1 MENSIKIKEMFT
13 KDITRDIN
21 GVIKVD
27 QKDENHVYTEL
38 DEYVITQET
47 RKYFDVF
54 FERFIESIDSP
65 TDKIGVWVSGF
76 FGSGKSHF
84 IKMISYLLENK
95 EIKGKKPLEFF
106 KEKINDPQ
114 ITSNIEKA
122 VGKGTKDV
130 ILFNIDSKANS
141 AGAGAEQIVN
151 VFMKVFNEKRGYL
164 GDVFW
169 IAELEEDLDY
179 KGLYDKFKEEFKK
192 ISGNTWESK
201 REAYA
206 FEQDAIIEAL
216 NKIDYQ
222 SKESLERLFESDG
235 SSYSLSVEK
244 FANKVKKYCDK
255 KGKDH
260 QVLFLVDEVGQYIG
274 ESSDLML
281 NLQTVVEDLGTRLQG
296 KSWVIVTSQ
305 ADIDTITKEQVKGGD
320 FSKIQG
326 RFGKPLNLSS
336 ANVDE
341 VIKKRLLEKTPEIK
355 KSLESYY
362 GEKETIL
369 KNLISFTQGT
379 AEMKSYSSAEGF
391 SEVYPFVPYQF
402 NLLQKVFDQIRITGF
417 TGKHLAK
424 GERSMLSAFKESTEN
439 LVENSMGILVPF
451 SDFYNSIESFLD
463 PIIKRTIDH
472 AKANARLNEQDIK
485 LLETL
490 FLIKHIKE
498 IKSNVD
504 NLTVLS
510 INNIDEDKLQL
521 KKSIIE
527 SLDKL
532 KAETLIHQSDDCYYF
547 LTNEEQEINKE
558 IKNQDVDRHSVRDDI
573 FNIVY
578 DDICPPKYG
587 IYQFN
592 KILDDRTKPIQKAD
606 LTIKFVTPQYVE
618 PIYSD
623 QQNIGGSKQCIID
636 STDTLLIIFPE
647 NSEFVEQI
655 KENRKISSY
664 LAHKYSNSQPDVI
677 KKILDEKTGE
687 RDKLKSLAK
696 ENIRSRLVEAEVYID
711 NTKVD
716 LDFKD
721 PADFIKEGLKIL
733 VENVYRKAGHITQEY
748 ETEDD
753 LRRILQNN
761 DMEKWGIG
769 NTTNANAIKEV
780 LDYIKANHEQNVKLL
795 LGEIKSKYTKK
806 PYGWKEMTIAGIL
819 TILYIKE
826 DITIKYQQEVVSY
839 DVDKV
844 TKYLSKRDY
853 SDKIRI
859 GLREKAGEQE
869 INEVKKLLRELF
881 EKTDIPST
889 ETDLYNY
896 TKKEID
902 ELQAFC
908 SSTLNEYSINSYPG
922 KEAVDK
928 LEKYLGGYKFLT
940 EPSLLLKHLAETK
953 DEFKELLEEVNPVK
967 NFFKSTQI
975 KIFSEGREKLERFE
989 RNKVYLTVKGK
1000 TNFDDLKK
1008 IIDLQSPYKEIKNIP
1023 LLTKGIETE
1032 LSSVA
1037 KDKKTNL
1044 ISAVDNS
1051 VKLVQEELNKHTKLS
1066 EDFKTAIFTRLN
1078 DLKGVLEKSEDCTLI
1093 VSQKTRID
1101 ETKGTLFEEISHEVQ
1116 RIAEEEGKKD
1126 TRTTKSIS
1134 GGEFFGYPKTIENE
1148 EDIKKYLK
1156 ELEEKLKDLIKKQN
1170 LRVY

>member
-1 MENSIKIKEMFT
+1 MVDKMKVKEMFT
-13 KDITRDIN
+13 KDITREIN

-27 QKDENHVYTEL
+27 QKDEGHVYTEL

-54 FERFIESIDSP
+54 FERFIEAIDNP

-84 IKMISYLLENK
+84 IKMISYLLENR
-95 EIKGKKPLEFF
+95 EIKGKKPLDFF
-106 KEKINDPQ
+106 KEKISDPQ

-122 VGKGTKDV
+122 VGKGSKDV

-141 AGAGAEQIVN
+141 AGKGAEQIVN

-179 KGLYDKFKEEFKK
+179 RGLYDKFKDEFKK
-192 ISGNTWESK
+192 ISGHTWESR

-216 NKIDYQ
+216 NNIEYQ

-244 FANKVKKYCDK
+244 FAKKVKKYCDK

-281 NLQTVVEDLGTRLQG
+281 NLQTVVEDLGTILQG
-296 KSWVIVTSQ
+296 RSWVIVTSQ

-341 VIKKRLLEKTPEIK
+341 VIKKRLLEKTPETK
-355 KSLESYY
+355 KSLEAYY
-362 GEKETIL
+362 DEKKIIL

-379 AEMKSYSSAEGF
+379 AEMKSYATAEGF
-391 SEVYPFVPYQF
+391 YEVYPFVPYQF

-424 GERSMLSAFKESTEN
+424 GERSMLSAFKEATEK
-439 LVENSMGILVPF
+439 LSENDMGILVPF
-451 SDFYNSIESFLD
+451 SDFYDSIESFLD

-472 AKANARLNEQDIK
+472 AKDNSRLNENDIK

-510 INNIDEDKLQL
+510 IGNVDEDKLEL

-558 IKNQDVDRHSVRDDI
+558 IKNQDVDRHSIRDDI

-578 DDICPPKYG
+578 DDICPPKQG

-592 KILDDRTKPIQKAD
+592 KILDDRTKPVLKAD

-623 QQNIGGSKQCIID
+623 QQDMKGGRQCIID

-677 KKILDEKTGE
+677 KKILDEKTQE
-687 RDKLKSLAK
+687 RDKLKNLAK
-696 ENIRSRLVEAEVYID
+696 ENIKSRLIEAEVYID
-711 NTKVD
+711 NKKVD
-716 LDFKD
+716 LDLKD
-721 PADFIKEGLKIL
+721 PVNFIKEGLRIL
-733 VENVYRKAGHITQEY
+733 VENVYRKVSYITQDY

-753 LRRILQNN
+753 IRRVLENN
-761 DMEKWGIG
+761 DMEKWGLG
-769 NTTNANAIKEV
+769 NTTNANALKEV

-795 LGEIKSKYTKK
+795 LSEIKSKYSKK
-806 PYGWKEMTIAGIL
+806 PYGWKEMTIAGL
-819 TILYIKE
+819 LAILYIKE
-826 DITIKYQQEVVSY
+826 EISIKYQQEIVGY
-839 DVDKV
+839 DSDKV

-869 INEVKKLLRELF
+869 VNEVKKVLRDLF
-881 EKTDIPST
+881 EKTDIPSS
-889 ETDLYNY
+889 ETDLFNY

-902 ELQAFC
+902 NLQAFC
-908 SSTLNEYSINSYPG
+908 SSTLKEYSMNEYPG
-922 KEAVDK
+922 KESVEK
-928 LEKYLGGYKFLT
+928 LQKYLEGYTFKN

-953 DEFKELLEEVNPVK
+953 DEFKELLEEVTPIK
-967 NFFKSTQI
+967 NFFESSQLKL
-975 KIFSEGREKLERFE
+975 FSEGREKLQKFE
-989 RNKVYLTVKGK
+989 RNKVYLTSKG
-1000 TNFDDLKK
+1000 NENYGDLKK
-1008 IIDLQSPYKEIKNIP
+1008 IVGMSTPYREIKNIP
-1023 LLTKGIETE
+1023 LLSKNIEGE

-1037 KDKKTNL
+1037 ADKKKEL
-1044 ISAVDNS
+1044 MKVVDAS
-1051 VKLVQEELNKHTKLS
+1051 ITSVQEELNKHNKLS
-1066 EDFKTAIFTRLN
+1066 EDFKKGIFERLN
-1078 DLKGVLEKSEDCTLI
+1078 DLKGLLERTDDCTVI
-1093 VSQKTRID
+1093 VSQKTRIND
-1101 ETKGTLFEEISHEVQ
+1101 LKGGIFEEISHEVQ
-1116 RIAEEEGKKD
+1116 RLAEESGKKD
-1126 TRTTKSIS
+1126 VRTTKSIS
-1134 GGEFFGYPKTIENE
+1134 GGEFFGYHKTIETE
-1148 EDIKKYLK
+1148 EDVKEYLK
-1156 ELEEKLKDLIKKQN
+1156 ELESKLKDLIKNQN
-1170 LRVY
+1170 VRVY